1 MGNSCHWNTIFIKT
15 IITIQVIRNAP
26 SKPTS
31 RLHKTDRQYT
41 REKPIHLVISLVW
54 STTSTFSNIASST
67 LLCAFTTRQ
76 NYGEIWNISVHWQ
89 KHTLTCRP
97 IKELDYNANS
107 DTPVRNMIFWS
118 HAKTRI
124 ISRLWQASL
133 SRPHFLDHVNIGLS
147 DLLASRWEFRRQ
159 ILFRLLR
166 FIRMTLRL
174 LTGRTC
180 IGVHLKV
187 T

>member
-1 MGNSCHWNTIFIKT
+1 MQERSPFAFSVIF
-15 IITIQVIRNAP
+15 
-26 SKPTS
+26 
-31 RLHKTDRQYT
+31 
-41 REKPIHLVISLVW
+41 LVW
-54 STTSTFSNIASST
+54 STTAKYSNIASST
-67 LLCAFTTRQ
+67 LSCTFTTRQ
-76 NYGEIWNISVHWQ
+76 NYGKIWNISVHWQ
-89 KHTLTCRP
+89 KRSLTCRP

-118 HAKTRI
+118 HTKTRI

-133 SRPHFLDHVNIGLS
+133 SRPRFLDHVNIGVS
-147 DLLASRWEFRRQ
+147 DLLASRCEFRRQ
-159 ILFRLLR
+159 ILFRLLG

-180 IGVHLKV
+180 IGVHLNV

>member
-1 MGNSCHWNTIFIKT
+1 MHRPNRHPDCTRRTGN
-15 IITIQVIRNAP
+15 IQERSP
-26 SKPTS
+26 FTYS
-31 RLHKTDRQYT
+31 
-41 REKPIHLVISLVW
+41 VISLVW

-76 NYGEIWNISVHWQ
+76 NYGKIWNISVHWQ